1 MVEGGLEATGR
12 RAVFGQMWSCLHIF
26 VSAVLSAKS
35 VLQSFV
41 VGLGRL
47 RSCWALHPQSFL
59 PA

>member
-1 MVEGGLEATGR
+1 MVEGGLEATCR
-12 RAVFGQMWSCLHIF
+12 RADFGQMWSCLHIF
-26 VSAVLSAKS
+26 VSAVFSARI